1 MSSSLSQCVCVV
13 AGRVGRGCVS
23 MSIDKIRVG
32 VYNQEKTHKKVNLRD
47 KVYMPCTGS
56 RHRKQAI

>member
-13 AGRVGRGCVS
+13 AGRSGCVS